1 MQNAVDFFI
10 SGGPFMYPLLLA
22 SVLAITLI
30 LERMISSIA
39 WTRTMKQYVR
49 FIETRGIEG
58 TKIPGS
64 SESFWQKNTKDRKQE
79 TESNFQAVC
88 EKRTSPYQILNT
100 VGAVSPLLGF
110 IGTISGMIG
119 AFQSIAN
126 ADKVSI
132 KLVAAG
138 ISEALITTGFGL
150 IIAVICIFAESVGM
164 YLFGNFTQSIELKLE
179 KIFKAEEDAHEN
191 R

>member
-1 MQNAVDFFI
+1 MQNAIDFFI

-22 SVLAITLI
+22 SILALTLI
-30 LERMISSIA
+30 LERMLSSIP
-39 WTRTMKQYVR
+39 WSIKINKYVR

-58 TKIPGS
+58 IKIPGS
-64 SESFWQKNTKDRKQE
+64 SESFLEKGLKYRKEE
-79 TESNFQAVC
+79 TEEIFQAIC
-88 EKRTSPYQILNT
+88 EKRTNSYQILNT
-100 VGAVSPLLGF
+100 IGAVSPLLGF

-132 KLVAAG
+132 KLIAAG

-150 IIAVICIFAESVGM
+150 IVAVICIFAESIGM

-179 KIFKAEEDAHEN
+179 KIFKLE
-191 R
+191 